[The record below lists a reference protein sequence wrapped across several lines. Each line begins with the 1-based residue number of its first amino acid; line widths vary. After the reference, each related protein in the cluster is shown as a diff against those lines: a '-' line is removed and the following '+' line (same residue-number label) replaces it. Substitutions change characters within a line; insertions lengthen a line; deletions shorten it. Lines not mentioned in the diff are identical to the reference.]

1 MSSTTPPPAVPGV
14 MRTCPPLPPMP
25 PQIIRLLPAFLCCLF
40 FTDGRLRI
48 ILEGWALL
56 WCQCIVSGAPQ
67 IQGWSFILNT
77 SSHSLAL
84 AIRHLKG
91 ETPRGRLDP
100 WVRKI
105 PWSRKWQLTQYPCLE
120 NTTDRG
126 VQQAIVC
133 GVTKS
138 RTWLSN
144 WAHTHWLFLP
154 VFSKGECWYQGKGWE
169 NQLSYWL
176 KTKENEPTL

>member
-105 PWSRKWQLTQYPCLE
+105 PWSRKWQLTQYTCLE

-126 VQQAIVC
+126 VQQSIVC